1 MNQYSIVFDAGSSG
15 TRMYIYEWKSEFSGN
30 FITYEIFLNFKFLFV
45 QNLANNGEP
54 VVCLNLIFS

>member
-1 MNQYSIVFDAGSSG
+1 MLVQVGLVCTFMN
-15 TRMYIYEWKSEFSGN
+15 GN
-30 FITYEIFLNFKFLFV
+30 LNFLVILLHEIFLNFKFLFV